1 MIIPHRGGRAGGS
14 LLPLSEKL
22 APRKRTGLEFIY
34 GAGES
39 AAEVI
44 VGSGVTTW
52 KPRAAVA
59 QDGDDLWRGG
69 ATAQQFFSDPFIS
82 DAPVRLWEA
91 FKNPQSVQPSSI
103 AAGRAG
109 GWFAARQTVCID
121 GIVGHVRRNRARRQR
136 QVGRTSH
143 TAFGLLQ
150 QSATPRGQASVG
162 VQHLQPRRIAAS
174 VASLWFFIGEP
185 SQTAQ
190 VTPIGAGQ
198 VAAIGESQILADE
211 AGDGR
216 LDGSGADSHPGLQ
229 IAGAGLEYH
238 TRFVPGTSTYVE
250 GAAEKNPMIRR
261 GYSRDH
267 RPDCE
272 QLVIALIVNNE
283 GFPFSYETFDG
294 NRTDVSTMETI
305 LRMVERK
312 YGKARRIWVFDRGI
326 VSEENLA
333 AIRKRDGQYL
343 TGTPR
348 SQMKQFEA
356 ELLKE
361 DWTQVRPEVEV
372 KKVAIPQG
380 EETYILC
387 RTSGRKEKEKAI
399 RNRFSNSMETAL
411 KGLEKAIA
419 TGRLKDRNKMERR
432 LGKIQAR
439 HPQVNDLYDVAL
451 KDTAEGVRLF
461 WQIKEDRKNWRES
474 REGAYLLR
482 TNLQA
487 ETAEELWSKYMQLT
501 EAEASF
507 RALKSELS
515 IRPLFHQLEPR
526 VKAHVMVA
534 FLGYALWVT
543 LKHLLKRRPA
553 IVPKPSASGVENAQ
567 PMTPMKAI
575 ALLSTLQ
582 SADIVLPTTD
592 GREIRLRR
600 ITEPTAEQKSLLRQL
615 GISLPEHLQ
624 FHRECSADSAIA

>member
-1 MIIPHRGGRAGGS
+1 MRPHQRSKDGKDHTYWSLVETVRTANGPRQRTLCYLGELNSSAQGRWLKTVEVFNQQGEAEQLKLFPSHVEPPADDPQVARVLVNQVRLERTREFGS
-14 LLPLSEKL
+14 CYL
-22 APRKRTGLEFIY
+22 GLELWRHLELDRFFEQAVDDDPADVPWSRVAALLAINRLCAPGSELAIEQRWYPSTALDDLLGIEEGKINDTRLYRCLDRMLPHKTKLERHLKDRY
-34 GAGES
+34 GALFG
-39 AAEVI
+39 AEFDVLLY
-44 VGSGVTTW
+44 
-52 KPRAAVA
+52 
-59 QDGDDLWRGG
+59 DL
-69 ATAQQFFSDPFIS
+69 
-82 DAPVRLWEA
+82 
-91 FKNPQSVQPSSI
+91 
-103 AAGRAG
+103 
-109 GWFAARQTVCID
+109 
-121 GIVGHVRRNRARRQR
+121 
-136 QVGRTSH
+136 
-143 TAFGLLQ
+143 
-150 QSATPRGQASVG
+150 
-162 VQHLQPRRIAAS
+162 
-174 VASLWFFIGEP
+174 
-185 SQTAQ
+185 
-190 VTPIGAGQ
+190 
-198 VAAIGESQILADE
+198 
-211 AGDGR
+211 
-216 LDGSGADSHPGLQ
+216 
-229 IAGAGLEYH
+229 
-238 TRFVPGTSTYVE
+238 TSTYVE
-250 GAAEKNPMIRR
+250 GAAEKNPMMRR

-272 QLVIALIVNNE
+272 QMVIALIVNRE

-294 NRTDVSTMETI
+294 NRADVSTLETI

-333 AIRKRDGQYL
+333 AIRRRGGQYL
-343 TGTPR
+343 VGTPR

-361 DWTQVRPEVEV
+361 DWTQVRPEVKV

-387 RTSGRKEKEKAI
+387 RTEGRQEKEKAI
-399 RNRFSNSMETAL
+399 RNRFSSSMEKAL
-411 KGLEKAIA
+411 QGLQKTIA
-419 TGRLKDRNKMERR
+419 RGRLKDRNKMERR

-439 HPQVNDLYDVAL
+439 HPSVNDLYDVSL
-451 KDTAEGVRLF
+451 RDTAEGVRLF
-461 WQIKEDRKNWRES
+461 WQMKEDRKNWRES

-487 ETAEELWSKYMQLT
+487 DTAEELWSKYMQLT

-543 LKHLLKRRPA
+543 LKHLLKRRAP

-567 PMTPMKAI
+567 PFSPMKAL

-600 ITEPTAEQKSLLRQL
+600 VTEPTLEQKSLLHQL
-615 GISLPEHLQ
+615 GLSMPERLNSYPK
-624 FHRECSADSAIA
+624 CSADSAIA